1 MPVTFRTEQFEGP
14 LDLLLQLILQEELD
28 ISQVSLSK
36 VADQY
41 VAHVKSAKGKIP
53 PEELADFLVI
63 AAKLVFMKSRLIMP
77 SLMDEELDDGPD
89 LASQLRLYRMF
100 MDAATKIDRQWN
112 EGHVS
117 FGRERR
123 PVRTLEASFSPPPG
137 ITVEAMRETMQR
149 IIVRLTPIVRLPQ
162 AAVKRVVRIQDKIAE
177 LAKRLRSKSKFHFS
191 HFVKGA
197 ADKQERVVSFLAL
210 LELVK
215 QRVVK
220 VEQEDLFEEI
230 EIAAHDLDRLAD
242 LKIEFV

>member
-1 MPVTFRTEQFEGP
+1 
-14 LDLLLQLILQEELD
+14 LDLLLQLVMQEELD
-28 ISQVSLSK
+28 ISEISLSK

-41 VAHVKSAKGKIP
+41 VAHIKSAKGKIP

-77 SLMDEELDDGPD
+77 CLADDAVEDGPD
-89 LASQLRLYRMF
+89 LASQLRLYRQF
-100 MDAATKIDRQWN
+100 MHAASELDERWN
-112 EGHVS
+112 AGHVS

-137 ITVEAMRETMQR
+137 ITAQSMKDMMDR
-149 IIVRLTPIVRLPQ
+149 IIARLTPVVRLPQ
-162 AAVKRVVRIQDKIAE
+162 AAVKRVVRVQDKISE

-191 HFVKGA
+191 HFIKGTQ
-197 ADKQERVVSFLAL
+197 DKHERVVSFLAL

-220 VEQEDLFEEI
+220 VEQEDLFEDI

-242 LKIEFV
+242 LKIEFA

>member
-1 MPVTFRTEQFEGP
+1 MLTFRTEKFEGP

-77 SLMDEELDDGPD
+77 CLVEDIVEDGPD
-89 LASQLRLYRMF
+89 LASQLRLYRRF
-100 MDAATKIDRQWN
+100 MHAASELNERWDAGRI
-112 EGHVS
+112 S
-117 FGRERR
+117 FARERK

-137 ITVEAMRETMQR
+137 ITVQSMKEAMERV
-149 IIVRLTPIVRLPQ
+149 IARLTPIVRLPQ
-162 AAVKRVVRIQDKIAE
+162 AAVKRVIRIQDKISE

-191 HFVKGA
+191 HFVKDA
-197 ADKQERVVSFLAL
+197 KDKQERVVSFLAL